1 MPGRYAH
8 ITSVNL
14 ASEKRYLTR
23 IDGFPRE
30 AIDAANLH
38 TNFLELGCISPDYPY
53 LDLLSGDSKKWADL
67 MHYTH
72 TCEAIYIGAQL
83 VSKLPQ
89 GLSREKC
96 LAWLMGYTAHVIA
109 DMCIHPVVEL
119 KVGPYEKNPT
129 EHRRC
134 EMHQDAHIF
143 RRVGTGM
150 PQVSEHIKSTILNCG
165 TPDDP
170 KQLAP
175 DIKGIWAELIRTV
188 YPKVFSDDPPDMDNW
203 HRKCNSIL
211 EKLLPTS
218 SRFVG
223 FARHVC
229 DGLGFSYPTPDEI
242 DRAAYIN
249 DLRVPSPEGTERR
262 MQYDDIFNLTI
273 ERLQQVWLDVT
284 RHALG
289 FGDFIAFRGEEWNLD
304 TGKNELDEGKGP
316 VFWRVV

>member
-1 MPGRYAH
+1 MPGSYAH

-14 ASEKRYLTR
+14 ASEKRYLSR
-23 IDGFPRE
+23 IEGFPRE

-38 TNFLELGCISPDYPY
+38 VNFLELGCISPDYPY
-53 LDLLSGDSKKWADL
+53 LDLMSGDSKKWADL

-72 TCEAIYIGAQL
+72 TCEVIYIGAEL
-83 VSKLPQ
+83 ARRLPL
-89 GLSREKC
+89 GLSKDKC

-119 KVGPYEKNPT
+119 KVGPYEKNMT

-134 EMHQDAHIF
+134 EMHQDAFIF
-143 RRVGTGM
+143 RRIGTGM
-150 PQVSEHIKSTILNCG
+150 PQTSEHIKATILNCG
-165 TPDDP
+165 APDNP
-170 KQLAP
+170 EQLDP
-175 DIKGIWAELIRTV
+175 DIKGVWEELLKTV
-188 YPKVFSDDPPDMDNW
+188 YPEIFGDDPPDMEKW
-203 HRKCNSIL
+203 HRRCYSIL

-242 DRAAYIN
+242 DRGAYIN
-249 DLRVPSPEGTERR
+249 DLRVPSPEGAERR
-262 MQYDDIFNLTI
+262 MRYDDIFDFAMEKI
-273 ERLQQVWLDVT
+273 QQVWLDVT

-289 FGDFIAFRGEEWNLD
+289 FGDFIAFRGEEWDLD
-304 TGKNELDEGKGP
+304 TGKNKLAEGKGP
-316 VFWRVV
+316 VFWGVA